1 MLRNE
6 QEEGEVV
13 GGEGRGDGENSAEDR
28 RKLKSSLVY
37 HAGAFI

>member
-13 GGEGRGDGENSAEDR
+13 GGEGRGDGENGADGR
-28 RKLKSSLVY
+28 RKLKTSPVY
-37 HAGAFI
+37 YAGAFI